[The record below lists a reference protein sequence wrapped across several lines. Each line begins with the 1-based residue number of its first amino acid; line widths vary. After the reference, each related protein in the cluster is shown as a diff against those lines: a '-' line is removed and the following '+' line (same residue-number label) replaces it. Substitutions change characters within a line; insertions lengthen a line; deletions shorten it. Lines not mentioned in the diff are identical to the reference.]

1 MEKVDNTI
9 LEGLDEKEAYI
20 VDGSGDPVKLGSQ

>member
-1 MEKVDNTI
+1 MEKVDNKI

-20 VDGSGDPVKLGSQ
+20 TDGNGNPVKLGSE